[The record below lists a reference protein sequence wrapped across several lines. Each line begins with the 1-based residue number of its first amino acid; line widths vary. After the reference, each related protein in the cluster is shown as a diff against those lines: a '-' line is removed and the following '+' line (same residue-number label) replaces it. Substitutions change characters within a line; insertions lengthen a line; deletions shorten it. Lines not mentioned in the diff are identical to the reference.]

1 MNISIVLCVY
11 NGEKYIEKLLSSLEK
26 QTLLPTEILIID
38 DCSTDKSVFL
48 IKKFLSENIIGQ
60 RCQLTVNKKNQG
72 WKKNFANG
80 IKMASGDLIF
90 TCDQDDYWKADKIEV
105 MSAMMDKNKD
115 INVLVSDYEK
125 YIEDEANYDI
135 DNNFAPDSNQ
145 YNVCKIPFDN
155 KWFNIRYPGCVFC
168 IRKSL
173 IPLFEKYWFETYAH
187 DFCLWHLSIITGSL
201 YRTNYKSIR
210 FRRHKGTATGHREK
224 NRQERLAASKYHLKV
239 YENLNDLV
247 NSDLVDADTKKIYK
261 ESYNFFRYR
270 YALLQ
275 KFSIQNALGLIK
287 YRKFYTMKNYFG
299 DIYYSLRRS

>member
-1 MNISIVLCVY
+1 
-11 NGEKYIEKLLSSLEK
+11 
-26 QTLLPTEILIID
+26 
-38 DCSTDKSVFL
+38 
-48 IKKFLSENIIGQ
+48 
-60 RCQLTVNKKNQG
+60 
-72 WKKNFANG
+72 
-80 IKMASGDLIF
+80 
-90 TCDQDDYWKADKIEV
+90 
-105 MSAMMDKNKD
+105 MDKNKD

-145 YNVCKIPFDN
+145 YNVCMIPFDN

-168 IRKSL
+168 IRKS
-173 IPLFEKYWFETYAH
+173 IVPLFEKYWFDTYAH

-247 NSDLVDADTKKIYK
+247 NSDLVAADTKKIYK